1 MGIPCLARIMMGYK
15 LSFVF
20 LYLVWPIET
29 KKESLPVPRFA
40 TEFTFPPRKSKNIE
54 ADIDVN
60 TMQKLAEE
68 LGTTFTV
75 SCVGKKES
83 GVISTVTCGDGK
95 TMCSNDMCGPGATPV
110 ISNNNYC
117 FRSNSPV
124 ISNVNK
130 RFRRNSPGCGSFSP
144 MCVPFL
150 DDFCYIFVT
159 IYGSDCSALY
169 DQVFGIS
176 LDFCCQCNSVFKT
189 CKCNC
194 CKCLNGAGGT
204 CGQSNC
210 DRFNCPS

>member
-1 MGIPCLARIMMGYK
+1 MGYK

-29 KKESLPVPRFA
+29 KS
-40 TEFTFPPRKSKNIE
+40 
-54 ADIDVN
+54 
-60 TMQKLAEE
+60 
-68 LGTTFTV
+68 
-75 SCVGKKES
+75 
-83 GVISTVTCGDGK
+83 VIRTVTCGKGK
-95 TMCSNDMCGPGATPV
+95 TICSNDMCGAGATPV
-110 ISNNNYC
+110 ISNNNNC

-124 ISNVNK
+124 ISNANK
-130 RFRRNSPGCGSFSP
+130 RFRRNSPGCGSSNPP
-144 MCVPFL
+144 MCIPFL